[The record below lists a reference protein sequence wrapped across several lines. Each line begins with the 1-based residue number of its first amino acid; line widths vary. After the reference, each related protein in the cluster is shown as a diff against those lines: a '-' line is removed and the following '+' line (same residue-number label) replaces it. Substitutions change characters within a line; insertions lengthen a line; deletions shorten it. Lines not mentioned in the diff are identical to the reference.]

1 MLKMVMQSLVI
12 KKKSALKNSNI
23 KAEYSGSISS
33 GEYKLLNSK
42 FRIPKDLAREISAL
56 YRLGLK
62 DDEIRYILHVKAK
75 EESGAKWN

>member
-1 MLKMVMQSLVI
+1 MVMQSLI
-12 KKKSALKNSNI
+12 FRKNSNFNKPAVKDI
-23 KAEYSGSISS
+23 KYSGSISS
-33 GEYKLLNSK
+33 SEYKLLNSK